1 MLTIKEKF
9 SLRTGYSDHSEGNI
23 VAISAAALGAEII
36 EKHFTLDKS
45 FEGPDHKASLDSIEL
60 KEMISS
66 IREVEK
72 ILGDGIKKPTETELK
87 NRLTSY
93 KSIIASKDIALGEE
107 FTQDNLSL
115 KRPGTGI
122 SPMKY
127 WSLLGKKSKKNYK
140 AEDLIK

>member
-1 MLTIKEKF
+1 MPNVNPVL
-9 SLRTGYSDHSEGNI
+9 
-23 VAISAAALGAEII
+23 
-36 EKHFTLDKS
+36 
-45 FEGPDHKASLDSIEL
+45 EL
-60 KEMISS
+60 LKPVVLERSVDETS
-66 IREVEK
+66 
-72 ILGDGIKKPTETELK
+72 KPTKTELK

-127 WSLLGKKSKKNYK
+127 WSFLGKKSKKNYK